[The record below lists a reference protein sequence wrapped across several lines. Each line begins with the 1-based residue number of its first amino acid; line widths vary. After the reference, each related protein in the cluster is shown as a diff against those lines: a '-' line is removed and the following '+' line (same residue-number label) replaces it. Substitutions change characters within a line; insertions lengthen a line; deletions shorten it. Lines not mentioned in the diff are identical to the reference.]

1 MLETIV
7 TNKRVYCVDGTNLV
21 RSGGQGYGGPAFRA
35 QEEADEQRLLAALS
49 QLCDAL
55 EGGLELELFFDGA
68 FRALRSSSPHLTVR
82 FSRELSADEMI
93 LDRVRGKSY
102 AGGGKMTVVT
112 ADSELG
118 ERVSQEGGRWLRV
131 RPGASLEAVIRG
143 IEGRFK

>member
-7 TNKRVYCVDGTNLV
+7 TKKLVFCVDGTNLV

-49 QLCDAL
+49 QLCDAR
-55 EGGLELELFFDGA
+55 EGLEIELFFDGA
-68 FRALRSSSPHLTVR
+68 FRALRSVSPGLTIR

-102 AGGGKMTVVT
+102 AGGGKITVVT

-118 ERVSQEGGRWLRV
+118 EQVSQEGGRWVRV
-131 RPGASLEAVIRG
+131 HPGASLESVIRA